1 MAIFYFQKEG
11 FYLEVKINHEI
22 REYTESV
29 FFGLS
34 LRQFIFS
41 AMACAVAAVLYLV
54 LRPYLGLETLSWVCV
69 LGASPFALLGF
80 VRYHGM
86 NAEQLLWA
94 WLRTEIIEP
103 KRFIFESK
111 NIYYEAVKPKL
122 EKQEKEAR
130 KRHA

>member
-1 MAIFYFQKEG
+1 M
-11 FYLEVKINHEI
+11 EVKINHEI

-41 AMACAVAAVLYLV
+41 AVACAVAAVLYLV

-69 LGASPFALLGF
+69 LGAAPFALLGF

-111 NIYYEAVKPKL
+111 NIYYEVVKPKL
-122 EKQEKEAR
+122 GKQEKEAR